1 MKMHV
6 TDRVYGDVEINE
18 PVLVELMQ
26 SRALQ
31 RLKGI
36 NQHSTLV
43 FYNKKYNISRYEH
56 SVGVMVLL
64 REIGAQL
71 KEQIAGL
78 LHDINHTAFA
88 HVMDKAF
95 GNVKKDNYNE
105 RFQEKMLMSLDIPQI
120 LENNSY
126 DVKDFLDE
134 KKFTLLEKDM
144 PDLCADRLDYFFRDT
159 IIDRNKNLY
168 QKYRKHLAIKNG
180 EIVMDTKASAE
191 EFVRDF
197 LKTSRNIWTHPTAIS
212 IFEIMAQCF
221 KIAYE
226 KGYFKEDDY
235 FVDDNTMLNE
245 LKRLNEPEINKRL
258 NILNEKFSYKFNNKN
273 YDFHRTTKARFVDP
287 FVLWEGKRI
296 SEANPRIKRE
306 IDNFKQEVDKG
317 HYFRIRGLRF

>member
-1 MKMHV
+1 MIIK
-6 TDRVYGDVEINE
+6 DRIYGDVEINE

-26 SRALQ
+26 SKALQ

-43 FYNKKYNISRYEH
+43 FYNKKYNITRYEH
-56 SVGVMVLL
+56 SVGVMILL
-64 REIGAQL
+64 REIGAKL

-95 GNVKKDNYNE
+95 GDIKKDDYSE
-105 RFQEKMLMSLDIPQI
+105 RFHEKILMSSDIPQI
-120 LENNSY
+120 LEKHSY
-126 DVKDFLDE
+126 DAGDFVDE

-144 PDLCADRLDYFFRDT
+144 PGLCADRLDYFFRDT
-159 IIDRNKNLY
+159 IVDRNKNLY
-168 QKYRKHLAIKNG
+168 EKYRKHLAIKNR
-180 EIVMDTKASAE
+180 EIVLDTKASAE

-221 KIAYE
+221 KMAYE
-226 KGYFKEDDY
+226 KGYLKVDDY
-235 FVDDNTMLNE
+235 FVDDNTMMGRLKSLND
-245 LKRLNEPEINKRL
+245 PEINRRL
-258 NILNEKFSYKFNNKN
+258 GLLNEKFSYKFDSRN

-287 FVLWEGKRI
+287 FVMWEGKRI
-296 SEANPRIKRE
+296 SEVSPRIKRE
-306 IDNFKQEVDKG
+306 IESFKQEVDKG
-317 HYFRIRGLRF
+317 YYFKVRGL